1 MRNVLVED
9 FCGNI
14 MGVAKVGDFGPEAAA
29 RMVGS
34 VLGFTGAMK
43 TVAESVAY
51 TTGDTVS

>member
-1 MRNVLVED
+1 
-9 FCGNI
+9 